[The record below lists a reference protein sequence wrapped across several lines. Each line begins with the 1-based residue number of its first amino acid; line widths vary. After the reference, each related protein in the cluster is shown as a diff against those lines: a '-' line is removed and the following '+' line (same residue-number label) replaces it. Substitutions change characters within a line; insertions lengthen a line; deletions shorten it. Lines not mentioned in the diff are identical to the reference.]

1 MADINTI
8 ELNKQQNGLSDSVIK
23 AESDKIQLGNQS
35 QDFNPLS
42 GQDPY
47 VPSDK
52 TVVGT
57 QAFNETWKNINSTQ
71 DGLGLIYLV
80 DGAINTKKV
89 LEAKQR
95 ASAYKSPQHIHPYAE
110 WLSSFGN
117 NTSDVFSGILQ
128 AQERADLYAEI
139 YKNNPKTKELL
150 KTSPWLINDPIAFGE
165 ALKLNGVIKSKQE
178 YDFWRIHAN
187 RQSRYSNAYGTNPYE
202 FLRNDLM
209 PDVPEKYADIASLP
223 EKMRLTGKE
232 LDPNNPEDVKQFI
245 EYKKHL
251 EEKSGDLMTG
261 AGMTVYTLAG
271 ALQKTVI
278 GNIQALGDPQI
289 EWNGDYVNAT
299 GVKLEKKQNYLNL
312 LNELANLQKSNYTE
326 DQLSLDSKMDL
337 LKRSKTS
344 MELTDHDFD
353 SVDITLVNKKIP
365 EIISKIVAA
374 HDELNADDAF
384 STDLRG
390 VVAITNAL
398 SSYLSAGYAFAGFLH
413 PEDPNAWLAKFPGKQ
428 AFSIWSNFNGEK
440 ERLLNGKKF
449 ANDKEREDFLSNASQ
464 INRFNSAVFLHKS
477 INDKFQN
484 GFFGDQFIDTR
495 FHDSESMVLDPF
507 RGLGTAYRLS
517 KGLSRGVG
525 IFDKY
530 WNNVDTQRRAVAIE
544 KIAEL
549 QRKTLSTFNVADSIS
564 GEARL
569 QWNAA
574 KSALEKA
581 AGKPL
586 TDAQVLEEISKKK
599 TKIPSLK
606 DPNKLVEFPQATLDE
621 IFEGVNN
628 RAKDVESLR
637 RKIYKTVR
645 ASRGGEFNYSPN
657 TLETI
662 NLAREMLKKSSPDVN
677 WDNIPDYNIYQ
688 RLRDGKVPYSD
699 IQFTPKGSKAPITSD
714 VSSWAKRVENTKRE
728 VGTSWRKIN
737 TTDIA
742 GFKRT
747 NTLPIELTYGVGR
760 PISSALNWSSKKLRG
775 AADAYDRNINEN
787 LPNGESVA
795 TAGTLFRDKNNTF
808 IPTVASEA
816 AQNGTPK
823 TIWIAKVIPG
833 VLRTIASGVDVAE
846 YTSDF
851 INADGRVSMYG
862 STFLG
867 MYHEYNK
874 KLKELAKQKSDIVG
888 VEAKIEE
895 QARLKAAGLPYE
907 KLNLNEAD
915 LRTRA
920 SYVNSETELAR
931 IAQESKKLQE
941 KMKWSKYLHS
951 VGAAGLLRVG
961 KFGTNTF
968 VSGAMNEA
976 IGLLGTSQSGT
987 GLGGAFFFSSLNAS
1001 AENALSGISRR
1012 SVIQERTNRDL
1023 YEIHSRLIQVDEVQ
1037 QKNILQLLVNERKKA
1052 DELGASRV
1060 PEVGDQY
1067 FARSVSSLLYL
1078 LKTTNLEVRDDGV
1091 ASGLMHII
1099 KSTQHFDPQVQS
1111 ELRTAFLKEAD
1122 EKGIKGVEAKD
1133 YAERL
1138 VDGANES
1145 INSGIRLGKISEE
1158 SELLNTKK
1166 NLLLDETNRDLH
1178 QYEQAVRNELAS
1190 AGLKAENLS
1199 VDENGNVMYNGKP
1212 IATMTDN
1219 EITIK
1224 KVDVLTK
1231 KYHDIR
1237 TARIARNKVI
1247 DGITQQLLLLEAEKN
1262 DLTSR
1267 SKVKP
1272 FRDGEASVN
1281 PANGESVQSWGGG
1294 VHIIESNGESKVIIS
1309 SNYDIGNAFEEL
1321 NHALFYSESM
1331 KHVMPEVNKALF
1343 GDWKLNENNEY
1354 IMTQAPLINIED
1366 IDSFVNAYTKNMDPQ
1381 EASLYKARYEIG
1393 KKIFEAN
1400 RSDFRHLQPVIMEI
1414 VAAIYKGRMQELDP
1428 HQGRTEQ
1435 FGSSYRGSVEM
1446 SPIQA
1451 GKSGIGIF
1459 GKFVFGSLTL
1469 NEWIRHKTGIEIQT
1483 NLAELSRLSPE
1494 QQATIGD
1501 SIAGYYNLT
1510 KTFGVGGL
1518 FDLMFKS
1525 DRQRRLYDMG
1535 LMPRGNLSTDPQRF
1549 WNTAQMYD
1557 FESGKMVD
1565 IDPRFKGIVDSMI
1578 NVTRNVLNKPNVEA
1592 VQDYVSV
1599 FNNIDKSDQNSMNGR
1614 IAWAYSTGRRH
1625 WLEIGPDGKW
1635 TGKFKGPIADLIF
1648 KDRGPINDLF
1658 GRIIDGNP
1666 EGLENVTP
1674 DNYFGLKLD
1683 SALLG
1688 KDAKVVIGTPNK
1700 RQLRRVIDF
1709 LNERTNTL
1717 QAGSMDEVEAI
1728 TKFLTAIADNN
1739 HFDPDAANPGFTQMF
1754 AFLYQGDEEQL
1765 SPTSTKQQKVT
1776 KERLRVMT
1784 PVMPFIEENQTAWD
1798 GSPLKEKQASMYM
1811 WMLDEEQRIGRIRA
1825 ATKGLLVDR
1834 NGKKYWG
1841 PDKIANVFGNEK
1853 NFAECVDMVLMNYST
1868 SGSPVSSSKKHELP
1882 PRSWE
1887 ILLSKAGG
1895 NPRVAM
1901 HMADIIN
1908 RTIGFPSKNFFEY
1921 TALLDKKESGTPL
1934 TQKEAER
1941 LSELR
1946 DKDFKLINGDRAL
1959 AELQIS
1965 PNKIGAAPMWSSNM
1979 MFTRIRTD
1987 RIMSKVVPYVDGQGR
2002 SKTPWTAYTWG
2013 LGDINYS
2020 GQSPWKPVS
2029 LSNSNF
2035 PQISKMEQ
2043 TIEGFERKGNVQLTV
2058 NGGLTHEPTGMQVVK
2073 ATRTVRENGKDVNKE
2088 IYMVYDNQGNLVS
2101 HTFSSKIK
2109 SLEEGTAFAEKYAN
2123 ENALRGKSTN
2133 IIEKALDEYG
2143 FYPLGTETTTGVR
2156 NTFVTA
2162 DGKYAIVRVGGG
2174 KTMGSWNLIHRATGA
2189 VVEDNIKIGYDP
2201 NNNVNV
2207 NNLVAA
2213 VLNAEEGNRLN
2224 YAIERSR
2231 IEGIT
2236 QELIDGKGLADWTL
2250 VSSGKKSQKT
2260 LFARNNP
2267 VYYDFKRKLTL
2278 SVGHKYANEVM
2289 ALMRKE
2295 LGDDVIEKDFDEVR
2309 PDVGGGTHGN
2319 ATISWIEDFMGKH
2332 HWDLQKM
2339 HEEIYRDI
2347 NKDEAE
2353 ARAAQQVIDA
2363 QNVGKPEGKLPKLQ
2377 KPKPEDYET
2386 VEAFNYASSQYAQAL
2401 ANELHTN
2408 TFGDNTETHAR
2419 ESLNDLLEWTKNLKT
2434 LQSKYVEKA
2443 KNTPVP
2449 IRVDSGEAIAKRLS
2463 ELRGE
2468 IYGVTESANTNIWV
2482 SGGGHIIQQLM
2493 YQKKPRMIGHE
2504 VTIPRLDLIKHNP
2517 VVISTIEG
2525 VIGMEK
2531 LLNKATGREEEKG
2544 RYKKIREDLNN
2555 LTDVRKH
2562 FTGESAGY
2570 STFVV
2575 YTPRGHLI
2583 GYANSLSEAQDL
2595 AAKDEKDKE
2604 DKLIKQGAVLKNAVT
2619 EPKERRVPQKLPR
2632 NGK

>member
-1 MADINTI
+1 MAQINNL
-8 ELNKQQNGLSDSVIK
+8 ELSKPPNGLSESVIK
-23 AESDKIQLGNQS
+23 AEADKNNLGNES

-42 GQDPY
+42 GVDPY
-47 VPSDK
+47 IPSDK

-57 QAFNETWKNINSTQ
+57 GAFTDTWKNINSTKE
-71 DGLGLIYLV
+71 GLGLVNLV
-80 DGAINTKKV
+80 DGAINAKKAV
-89 LEAKQR
+89 ETKQR
-95 ASAYKSPQHIHPYAE
+95 AGAYQAPRQIHPYAE
-110 WLSSFGN
+110 WMGSFGN
-117 NTSDVFSGILQ
+117 NTTDVFSGILQ

-139 YKNNPKTKELL
+139 YKNNPKTKEIL
-150 KTSPWLINDPIAFGE
+150 KSSPWLINDPISLGE

-178 YDFWRIHAN
+178 FEFWRKH
-187 RQSRYSNAYGTNPYE
+187 SGSKYSNAYGTNPYE
-202 FLRNDLM
+202 FLRNDLIG
-209 PDVPEKYADIASLP
+209 DVPEKYADIASLP

-232 LDPNNPEDVKQFI
+232 LDPNNPEDVKQFN
-245 EYKKHL
+245 EYRKHL
-251 EEKSGDLMTG
+251 DEKSGDIIQG
-261 AGMTVYTLAG
+261 AGMTVVTLAG

-278 GNIQALGDPQI
+278 GNIKALGDPQI
-289 EWNGDYVNAT
+289 DWQGDYVNPT

-312 LNELANLQKSNYTE
+312 LNELANLEQSNFTE
-326 DQLSLDSKMDL
+326 DQLSIDSKMDL

-344 MELTDHDFD
+344 VEITDHDFD
-353 SVDITLVNKKIP
+353 SVDPTVVGKKIP
-365 EIISKIVAA
+365 DIIAKIAAA
-374 HDELNADDAF
+374 HDELDSDDAF
-384 STDLRG
+384 STDIQG

-398 SSYLSAGYAFAGFLH
+398 SAYLSAGYAFIGFLH
-413 PEDPNAWLAKFPGKQ
+413 PEDPNAWLSKFPGSQ
-428 AFSIWSNFNGEK
+428 VNSIWSNFNGEK

-449 ANDKEREDFLSNASQ
+449 ANDKERSDFLSTSSQ

-477 INDKFQN
+477 INNKFQN
-484 GFFGDQFIDTR
+484 GFFGDQYIDTR
-495 FHDSESMVLDPF
+495 FHESESMVLDPF
-507 RGLGTAYRLS
+507 RGLGTAFRLS
-517 KGLSRGVG
+517 KGLSRSVG

-530 WNNVDTQRRAVAIE
+530 WNSVDTQRRVVAIE

-586 TDAQVLEEISKKK
+586 TDAQILEEISKKK
-599 TKIPSLK
+599 TKIPSFK
-606 DPNKLVEFPQATLDE
+606 DPNKLIEFPQSTLDE
-621 IFEGVNN
+621 IFEGVNS

-637 RKIYKTVR
+637 RKAYNAVR
-645 ASRGGEFNYSPN
+645 RSRNGEFNYSAN
-657 TLETI
+657 TIETL
-662 NLAREMLKKSSPDVN
+662 NLAREMLKKSDPSVN
-677 WDNIPDYNIYQ
+677 WDNVPDYNIYQ
-688 RLRDGKVPYSD
+688 RIKEGKVKYSD
-699 IQFTPKGSKAPITSD
+699 VSFTPKGSKVPITSD
-714 VSSWAKRVENTKRE
+714 VSAWAKRTENAKKE
-728 VGTSWRKIN
+728 VGIAWQKIN

-760 PISSALNWSSKKLRG
+760 PVSNALNYSSKALRNW
-775 AADAYDRNINEN
+775 ADAYDRNINQN

-795 TAGTLFRDKNNTF
+795 TVGTVLRDKNNTY
-808 IPTVASEA
+808 IPSVASEA
-816 AQNGTPK
+816 SQNGTPK
-823 TIWIAKVIPG
+823 TLWYAKIIPG
-833 VLRTIASGVDVAE
+833 ILRTAASAVDIAE

-851 INADGRVSMYG
+851 VNADGRVSMYG

-874 KLKELAKQKSDIVG
+874 KLKLLAKEKADIVG

-915 LRTRA
+915 LRTRGA
-920 SYVNSETELAR
+920 YVNAEAELTR
-931 IAQESKKLQE
+931 IAEESKKLNE

-951 VGAAGLLRVG
+951 VGAAGLFRVG
-961 KFGTNTF
+961 KFGSNTF
-968 VSGAMNEA
+968 ISGAMNEA
-976 IGLLGTSQSGT
+976 IGLLGTSQSGA
-987 GLGGAFFFSSLNAS
+987 GIGGSFFFSGLNAVGEG
-1001 AENALSGISRR
+1001 AIGGISRR
-1012 SVIQERTNRDL
+1012 SVIQERTNKDL

-1037 QKNILQLLVNERKKA
+1037 QKNILQMLVNERKKA
-1052 DELGASRV
+1052 DELGVSRL

-1078 LKTTNLEVRDDGV
+1078 LKTTNVEIREDGV

-1099 KSTQHFDPQVQS
+1099 KSTQHLEPQIQS

-1122 EKGIKGVEAKD
+1122 EKGITGVEAKN

-1145 INSGIRLGKISEE
+1145 INFGIRLGKISEE
-1158 SELLNTKK
+1158 SEVLNTKK
-1166 NLLLDETNRDLH
+1166 NLLLDETNKDLH

-1212 IATMTDN
+1212 ISTMTN
-1219 EITIK
+1219 HETTIK
-1224 KVDVLTK
+1224 KVDILTK
-1231 KYHDIR
+1231 KYQDIR

-1247 DGITQQLLLLEAEKN
+1247 DGITQQLLLLEKEKN
-1262 DLTSR
+1262 DLTSA
-1267 SKVKP
+1267 SKIKP
-1272 FRDGEASVN
+1272 FRDGESAVN
-1281 PANGESVQSWGGG
+1281 PATGDSVQSWGGG

-1309 SNYDIGNAFEEL
+1309 SKYDIGNAFEEL

-1331 KHVMPEVNKALF
+1331 KQVMPEINKALF

-1354 IMTQAPLINIED
+1354 IMTQEPLISISD

-1393 KKIFEAN
+1393 KKIFESN
-1400 RSDFRHLQPVIMEI
+1400 RSDYRHLQPVIMEI

-1428 HQGRTEQ
+1428 HMGRTDQ
-1435 FGSSYRGSVEM
+1435 FGSSFRGNVEM
-1446 SPIQA
+1446 SPIQV
-1451 GKSGIGIF
+1451 GKGRVGVF
-1459 GKFVFGSLTL
+1459 AKFVFGELTL
-1469 NEWIRHKTGIEIQT
+1469 NEWIRHKTGVEIQT
-1483 NLAELSRLSPE
+1483 NLAELNRLSPE
-1494 QQATIGD
+1494 QQATIGQ

-1510 KTFGVGGL
+1510 KTFGAGGL
-1518 FDLMFKS
+1518 FDLMFKA

-1535 LMPRGNLSTDPQRF
+1535 LMPRGNLSSDPQRF

-1565 IDPRFKGIVDSMI
+1565 IDPRFKGIIDSMI
-1578 NVTRNVLNKPNVEA
+1578 NVTRNVVNKPNVEA

-1599 FNNIDKSDQNSMNGR
+1599 FNNIDKSDQNSINGR
-1614 IAWAYSTGRRH
+1614 IAWAYATGRRH
-1625 WLEIGPDGKW
+1625 WLEIGSDGKW
-1635 TGKFKGPIADLIF
+1635 TGKFKGAIADLIF

-1674 DNYFGLKLD
+1674 ENYFGLKLD

-1700 RQLRRVIDF
+1700 KQLRKVIDF
-1709 LNERTNTL
+1709 LNDRTNRL
-1717 QAGSMDEVEAI
+1717 EAGSMDEVEAI

-1739 HFDPDAANPGFTQMF
+1739 HFDPEAANPGFTQMF

-1784 PVMPFIEENQTAWD
+1784 PIMPFIEENQTAWD
-1798 GSPLKEKQASMYM
+1798 GSPLREKQASMYM

-1841 PDKIANVFGNEK
+1841 PEKIANVFGDEK

-1868 SGSPVSSSKKHELP
+1868 SGSPVSSSRKHELP

-1887 ILLSKAGG
+1887 VLLSKAGG

-1934 TQKEAER
+1934 TQKEVAR
-1941 LSELR
+1941 LDELR

-1987 RIMSKVVPYVDGQGR
+1987 RIMSKVIPYADGQGR

-2020 GQSPWKPVS
+2020 GQSPWTPTS

-2043 TIEGFERKGNVQLTV
+2043 TIQGFERKGNVNLTV
-2058 NGGLTHEPTGMQVVK
+2058 SGGLTHEPTGMQVVK
-2073 ATRTVRENGKDVNKE
+2073 ATRTIRENGKDVNKD
-2088 IYMVYDNQGNLVS
+2088 IYMVYDNQGNLIS

-2109 SLEEGTAFAEKYAN
+2109 SFEEGTAFAEKYAS

-2156 NTFVTA
+2156 NIFVTP
-2162 DGKYAIVRVGGG
+2162 DGKYALIRVGGG
-2174 KTMGSWNLIHRATGA
+2174 KTMGSWNLVHRATGA
-2189 VVEDNIKIGYDP
+2189 IVEDNIKIGYDP
-2201 NNNVNV
+2201 NNKVNV

-2213 VLNAEEGNRLN
+2213 VINVEEGNKLN

-2250 VSSGKKSQKT
+2250 VSSGKKSIKT
-2260 LFARNNP
+2260 LFAKNNP

-2289 ALMRKE
+2289 AMMRKE
-2295 LGDDVIEKDFDEVR
+2295 LGDDVIEKDFDPVS
-2309 PDVGGGTHGN
+2309 PDVGGGMHGN
-2319 ATISWIEDFMGKH
+2319 ATISWIENFMSKS
-2332 HWDLQKM
+2332 HWDLEKM

-2347 NKDEAE
+2347 RKDEAE

-2363 QNVGKPEGKLPKLQ
+2363 QNIGKPEGKLPKLQ

-2386 VEAFNYASSQYAQAL
+2386 VEAFNYASNEYAQAL

-2408 TFGDNTETHAR
+2408 TFGDNTETNAR

-2434 LQSKYVEKA
+2434 LQSKYAEKA

-2493 YQKKPRMIGHE
+2493 YKKKPRLIGHE

-2517 VVISTIEG
+2517 AVIASREIS
-2525 VIGMEK
+2525 IGMAR
-2531 LLNKATGREEEKG
+2531 LAHKAFGRKPG
-2544 RYKKIREDLNN
+2544 KNLYPQMRNNINN
-2555 LTDVRKH
+2555 LFDVRKH
-2562 FTGESAGY
+2562 FTGESAGD

-2583 GYANSLSEAQDL
+2583 GYAKSVTEAQDL
-2595 AAKDEKDKE
+2595 AAKYEKDEE
-2604 DKLIKQGAVLKNAVT
+2604 DKLIKQGAVIKNAVT

>member
-1 MADINTI
+1 MALRTPGTDT
-8 ELNKQQNGLSDSVIK
+8 QTNGLSQSVIK
-23 AESDKIQLGNQS
+23 AESDKTELVSPS
-35 QDFNPLS
+35 QEFNPLS
-42 GQDPY
+42 GADPY
-47 VPSDK
+47 APSDK

-57 QAFNETWKNINSTQ
+57 QAFNDTWQKINSTTE
-71 DGLGLIYLV
+71 GLGLVNLV
-80 DGAINTKKV
+80 DGAINAKKAV
-89 LEAKQR
+89 ESKLR
-95 ASAYKSPQHIHPYAE
+95 ANQYAQPPNIHPYAD

-139 YKNNPKTKELL
+139 YKNNPKTKEIL
-150 KTSPWLINDPIAFGE
+150 KSSPWLINDQIALGE
-165 ALKLNGVIKSKQE
+165 ALKLNGVIRSKQE
-178 YDFWRIHAN
+178 FDFWRKHSGN
-187 RQSRYSNAYGTNPYE
+187 EYSTAYQTNPYE
-202 FLRNDLM
+202 FLRNDLIG
-209 PDVPEKYADIASLP
+209 DVPEKYADIAALP
-223 EKMRLTGKE
+223 EKMRLTGKQ
-232 LDPNNPEDVKQFI
+232 LDPSNPEDVKQFN
-245 EYKKHL
+245 EYRKHL
-251 EEKSGDLMTG
+251 DEKSGDLLKG
-261 AGMTVYTLAG
+261 AGMTVMALAG

-278 GNIQALGDPQI
+278 ANINSLVDSQI
-289 EWNGDYVNAT
+289 DWQGDYVNPT

-312 LNELANLQKSNYTE
+312 LNELKNLEKSNNTE
-326 DQLSLDSKMDL
+326 DQINLDSKMDL

-344 MELTDHDFD
+344 VELTNHDFD
-353 SVDITLVNKKIP
+353 SVDPTVVNRKIP
-365 EIISKIVAA
+365 QIVAKIAAA

-384 STDLRG
+384 STDIWG
-390 VVAITNAL
+390 VTAITTTL
-398 SSYLSAGYAFAGFLH
+398 SSYLSAGYAFVGFLH
-413 PEDPNAWLAKFPGKQ
+413 PEDPNAWLSRFPGSQ
-428 AFSIWSNFNGEK
+428 INSIWSNFNGEK

-449 ANDKEREDFLSNASQ
+449 ANDKEREDFLSTAAQ
-464 INRFNSAVFLHKS
+464 MNRFNNAVFVHKS

-484 GFFGDQFIDTR
+484 GWFGDQYIDSR
-495 FHDSESMVLDPF
+495 FHESESMVVDPF
-507 RGLGTAYRLS
+507 RGLGTAYRIS
-517 KGLSRGVG
+517 KGLSRSVG

-530 WNNVDTQRRAVAIE
+530 WNSVDTQRRVLAIE

-569 QWNAA
+569 QWSAA

-586 TDAQVLEEISKKK
+586 TDAQILEEICKKK
-599 TKIPSLK
+599 TKIPSVK
-606 DPNKLVEFPQATLDE
+606 DPNKLIEFPQSTLDE
-621 IFEGVNN
+621 IFNGVNS

-637 RKIYKTVR
+637 RKTYNLVR
-645 ASRGGEFNYSPN
+645 KSRSGEFNYSAN
-657 TLETI
+657 TIETL
-662 NLAREMLKKSSPDVN
+662 NLAREMLKKSDPKVN
-677 WDNIPDYNIYQ
+677 WDNVPDYNIYQ
-688 RLRDGKVPYSD
+688 RVKDGKVPYSD
-699 IQFTPKGSKAPITSD
+699 VSFLPKNSKVPITSD
-714 VSSWAKRVENTKRE
+714 VSAWAKRVENAKKE
-728 VGTSWRKIN
+728 VGIAWQKID

-742 GFKRT
+742 GFKRA
-747 NTLPIELTYGVGR
+747 NTLPIELTYGIGR
-760 PISSALNWSSKKLRG
+760 PVSKGLNWASKGLRG
-775 AADAYDRNINEN
+775 LADKYDRNISEN
-787 LPNGESVA
+787 LPNGESLA
-795 TAGTLFRDKNNTF
+795 TAGSALKDKNNTY
-808 IPTVASEA
+808 ITSLASEA
-816 AQNGTPK
+816 SQNGSSK
-823 TIWIAKVIPG
+823 TLWYAKILPG
-833 VLRTIASGVDVAE
+833 ILRTVASGVDIAE

-851 INADGRVSMYG
+851 VNADGRISMYG

-867 MYHEYNK
+867 MYHDYNK
-874 KLKELAKQKSDIVG
+874 QLRQLAKERADIVG
-888 VEAKIEE
+888 VEAKIQEVE
-895 QARLKAAGLPYE
+895 RLKAAGLPYE

-915 LRTRA
+915 LRTKGA
-920 SYVNSETELAR
+920 YVNADAELSR
-931 IAQESKKLQE
+931 IAEESRKLNE

-951 VGAAGLLRVG
+951 VGAAGLLTVG
-961 KFGTNTF
+961 KFGSNTF
-968 VSGAMNEA
+968 ISGSINEA

-987 GLGGAFFFSSLNAS
+987 GLGGSFFFHGLNAS
-1001 AENALSGISRR
+1001 AENVLGGISRR
-1012 SVIQERTNRDL
+1012 SIMQERTNRDL

-1037 QKNILQLLVNERKKA
+1037 QKNILQMLVKERKKA
-1052 DELGASRV
+1052 DELGASRL

-1078 LKTTNLEVRDDGV
+1078 LKTTNVEIRDDGV

-1099 KSTQHFDPQVQS
+1099 KSTQHLDPQIQS

-1122 EKGIKGVEAKD
+1122 EKGITGEEAKN

-1138 VDGANES
+1138 VDGSNES

-1158 SELLNTKK
+1158 AELLSAKK

-1178 QYEQAVRNELAS
+1178 QYEQAVRSQLEG

-1212 IATMTDN
+1212 IATMTNN
-1219 EITIK
+1219 EMTIK
-1224 KVDVLTK
+1224 KVDILTK
-1231 KYHDIR
+1231 KYQDIR
-1237 TARIARNKVI
+1237 AARISRNKVI
-1247 DGITQQLLLLEAEKN
+1247 DGITQQLLLLESEKN
-1262 DLTSR
+1262 DLTS
-1267 SKVKP
+1267 KGKIHP
-1272 FRDGEASVN
+1272 FRDGEAAVN
-1281 PANGESVQSWGGG
+1281 TATGESVQSWGGG

-1331 KHVMPEVNKALF
+1331 KQVMPEINKALF

-1354 IMTQAPLINIED
+1354 IMTQEPLVSIED
-1366 IDSFVNAYTKNMDPQ
+1366 IDSFVDAYTKNMDPH

-1393 KKIFEAN
+1393 KKIFDAN

-1435 FGSSYRGSVEM
+1435 FGSSFRGSVEM

-1451 GKSGIGIF
+1451 GKGRAEIF
-1459 GKFVFGSLTL
+1459 SKFVFGSLTL
-1469 NEWIRHKTGIEIQT
+1469 NEWIRHKTGVEIQT
-1483 NLAELSRLSPE
+1483 NLAELNRLSPG

-1510 KTFGVGGL
+1510 KTFGVGGV
-1518 FDLMFKS
+1518 FDLMFKA

-1557 FESGKMVD
+1557 FQTGKMVD
-1565 IDPRFKGIVDSMI
+1565 IDPRFKAIIDSMI
-1578 NVTRNVLNKPNVEA
+1578 NVTRNVVNKPNVDA
-1592 VQDYVSV
+1592 IQDYVSV
-1599 FNNIDKSDQNSMNGR
+1599 FNNIDKSDAGSMNGR
-1614 IAWAYSTGRRH
+1614 IAWAYATGRRH
-1625 WLEIGPDGKW
+1625 WLEIGKDGKW
-1635 TGKFKGPIADLIF
+1635 TGNFKGPIADLIF
-1648 KDRGPINDLF
+1648 KDRGPINELF

-1666 EGLENVTP
+1666 DGLDGVTP
-1674 DNYFGLKLD
+1674 DNYFGMKLD

-1688 KDAKVVIGTPNK
+1688 KDSKVVIGTPNK
-1700 RQLRRVIDF
+1700 RQLRKVIDF

-1717 QAGSMDEVEAI
+1717 EAGSMDEVEAI

-1739 HFDPDAANPGFTQMF
+1739 HFDPEAANPGFTQMF

-1784 PVMPFIEENQTAWD
+1784 PIMPYIEENQTAWD
-1798 GSPLKEKQASMYM
+1798 GSKLPEKQASMYM

-1825 ATKGLLVDR
+1825 ATKGLLVDK
-1834 NGKKYWG
+1834 NGKKYWNSE
-1841 PDKIANVFGNEK
+1841 KIGNVFGSEK

-1887 ILLSKAGG
+1887 ILLPKAGG

-1921 TALLDKKESGTPL
+1921 TALLDKKESGVPL
-1934 TQKEAER
+1934 TTKEAER
-1941 LSELR
+1941 LDELR

-1979 MFTRIRTD
+1979 MFTRVRTD
-1987 RIMSKVVPYVDGQGR
+1987 RIMSKVVPYADGQGR

-2020 GQSPWKPVS
+2020 GQSPWSPTS
-2029 LSNSNF
+2029 LNNSNF
-2035 PQISKMEQ
+2035 PQISAMEQ
-2043 TIEGFERKGNVQLTV
+2043 TIQGFERKGNVNLTV
-2058 NGGLTHEPTGMQVVK
+2058 SGGLTHGPTGMQVVK
-2073 ATRTVRENGKDVNKE
+2073 AIRTVREGGKDVNKD
-2088 IYMVYDNQGNLVS
+2088 IYMVYDNQGNLIS

-2109 SLEEGTAFAEKYAN
+2109 SFEEGTAFAEKYAN
-2123 ENALRGKSTN
+2123 ENALRGKNSN
-2133 IIEKALDEYG
+2133 IIEKALDDYG

-2162 DGKYAIVRVGGG
+2162 DGKYALIRVGGG
-2174 KTMGSWNLIHRATGA
+2174 KTSGSWNLVHRATGA
-2189 VVEDNIKIGYDP
+2189 VVEDNIKIDYDP
-2201 NNNVNV
+2201 TNKVNV

-2213 VLNAEEGNRLN
+2213 VLNVEEGNKLN

-2250 VSSGKKSQKT
+2250 VSSGKKPVKT

-2267 VYYDFKRKLTL
+2267 VYYDFKRKLAL
-2278 SVGHKYANEVM
+2278 SVGHKYANDVIG
-2289 ALMRKE
+2289 LMRKE
-2295 LGDDVIEKDFDEVR
+2295 LGDDVIEKDFDEVK
-2309 PDVGGGTHGN
+2309 PDVASGTHGN
-2319 ATISWIEDFMGKH
+2319 ATISWIEDFVGKH

-2339 HEEIYRDI
+2339 HEEIYKDI

-2353 ARAAQQVIDA
+2353 ARAAQQVIDD
-2363 QNVGKPEGKLPKLQ
+2363 QNIGKPEGKLPKLQ

-2386 VEAFNYASSQYAQAL
+2386 VEAFNYASNQYAQAL
-2401 ANELHTN
+2401 ASELHTN
-2408 TFGDNTETHAR
+2408 TFGDNTEAHAR

-2434 LQSKYVEKA
+2434 LQSKYAEKV
-2443 KNTPVP
+2443 KNTPLP
-2449 IRVDSGEAIAKRLS
+2449 IKVDSGEAIARRLS

-2482 SGGGHIIQQLM
+2482 SAGGHIIQQLM
-2493 YQKKPRMIGHE
+2493 YTKKPRFIGHE
-2504 VTIPRLDLIKHNP
+2504 VTIPRFDLIKHNP
-2517 VVISTIEG
+2517 ELLAAREIAIGITKVVRKGKVDAS
-2525 VIGMEK
+2525 K
-2531 LLNKATGREEEKG
+2531 LRSSVNDAV
-2544 RYKKIREDLNN
+2544 
-2555 LTDVRKH
+2555 DVRKH
-2562 FTGESAGY
+2562 LTGESAGN

-2583 GYANSLSEAQDL
+2583 GYAKSMSEAQDL

-2604 DKLIKQGAVLKNAVT
+2604 DELIKQGAVIKNAIT

>member
-1 MADINTI
+1 MALRTPG
-8 ELNKQQNGLSDSVIK
+8 ESTQPNGLSESVIK
-23 AESDKIQLGNQS
+23 AESDKAEIANPS

-42 GQDPY
+42 GADPY
-47 VPSDK
+47 APSDK

-57 QAFNETWKNINSTQ
+57 QAFNDTWKNVNSTKE
-71 DGLGLIYLV
+71 GLGLVNLV
-80 DGAINTKKV
+80 DGAINAKKAV
-89 LEAKQR
+89 ESKTR
-95 ASAYKSPQHIHPYAE
+95 NSVNGSPRPIHPYAE
-110 WLSSFGN
+110 WMGSFGN
-117 NTSDVFSGILQ
+117 NTTEVFSGILQ

-139 YKNNPKTKELL
+139 YKNNPKTKEIL
-150 KTSPWLINDPIAFGE
+150 KSSPWLINDSIALGE
-165 ALKLNGVIKSKQE
+165 ALKLNGVIRSKQE
-178 YDFWRIHAN
+178 FDFWRKHSGN
-187 RQSRYSNAYGTNPYE
+187 KYSNAYGTNPYE
-202 FLRNDLM
+202 FLRNDLIG
-209 PDVPEKYADIASLP
+209 DVPEKYADIASLP
-223 EKMRLTGKE
+223 EKMRLSGKE
-232 LDPNNPEDVKQFI
+232 LDPSNPEDVKQFN
-245 EYKKHL
+245 EYRKHL
-251 EEKSGDLMTG
+251 DEKSSDLLEG

-278 GNIQALGDPQI
+278 GNIESLKEPQI
-289 EWNGDYVNAT
+289 DWQGDYIEPT
-299 GVKLEKKQNYLNL
+299 GVKLTKKQNYLNL
-312 LNELANLQKSNYTE
+312 LNELASLEKSNFTE

-344 MELTDHDFD
+344 VELTDHDFD
-353 SVDITLVNKKIP
+353 SVDPTDVNRKIP
-365 EIISKIVAA
+365 QIIAKIAAA

-384 STDLRG
+384 STDIWG
-390 VVAITNAL
+390 VTAITTAL
-398 SSYLSAGYAFAGFLH
+398 SSLLSAGYGFIGFLH
-413 PEDPNAWLAKFPGKQ
+413 PEDPNAWLSRFPGSQ
-428 AFSIWSNFNGEK
+428 INSIWSNFNGEK

-449 ANDKEREDFLSNASQ
+449 ANDKERSDFLSTASQ
-464 INRFNSAVFLHKS
+464 INRFNSAVFVHKS
-477 INDKFQN
+477 VNDKFQN
-484 GFFGDQFIDTR
+484 GWFGDQFVDTR
-495 FHDSESMVLDPF
+495 FHESESMVLDPF

-530 WNNVDTQRRAVAIE
+530 WNHVDTQRRALAIE

-574 KSALEKA
+574 KGALEKA

-586 TDAQVLEEISKKK
+586 TDAQILEEISKKK
-599 TKIPSLK
+599 TKIPSVK
-606 DPNKLVEFPQATLDE
+606 DPNKLIEFPQSTLDE
-621 IFEGVNN
+621 IFNGVNS

-637 RKIYKTVR
+637 RKAFNAVR
-645 ASRGGEFNYSPN
+645 KSRNGEFNYSAN
-657 TLETI
+657 TIETL
-662 NLAREMLKKSSPDVN
+662 NLAREMLKKSDPNVN
-677 WDNIPDYNIYQ
+677 WDNVPDYNIYQ
-688 RLRDGKVPYSD
+688 RIQAGKVKYSD
-699 IQFTPKGSKAPITSD
+699 VSFSAKNSKVPITSD
-714 VSSWAKRVENTKRE
+714 VSSWAKRVENAKNE
-728 VGTSWRKIN
+728 VGIAWQKIN

-747 NTLPIELTYGVGR
+747 NTLPIELTYGAAR
-760 PISSALNWSSKKLRG
+760 PIASGLNYSSRALRNW
-775 AADAYDRNINEN
+775 ADSYERNIAKN
-787 LPNGESVA
+787 LPNGESLT
-795 TAGTLFRDKNNTF
+795 TAGTVLRDKNNTY
-808 IPTVASEA
+808 IPSIASEA
-816 AQNGTPK
+816 SQNGSPK
-823 TIWIAKVIPG
+823 TLWYAKIIPS
-833 VLRTIASGVDVAE
+833 VLNTFASGIDIAE
-846 YTSDF
+846 YTADF
-851 INADGRVSMYG
+851 VNADGRISMYG

-867 MYHEYNK
+867 MYHDYNK
-874 KLKELAKQKSDIVG
+874 QLKQLAKEKADIVG

-895 QARLKAAGLPYE
+895 VARLKAAGLPYE

-915 LRTRA
+915 LRTRGA
-920 SYVNSETELAR
+920 YVNAEVELTR
-931 IAQESKKLQE
+931 IAEKSKKLNE

-961 KFGTNTF
+961 KFGSNTF
-968 VSGAMNEA
+968 ISGSINEA
-976 IGLLGTSQSGT
+976 IGLLGTSQSGA
-987 GLGGAFFFSSLNAS
+987 GIGGAFFFSGLNAS

-1012 SVIQERTNRDL
+1012 SIIQERTNRDL

-1037 QKNILQLLVNERKKA
+1037 QKNILQMLVKERKKA
-1052 DELGASRV
+1052 DELGVSRL

-1078 LKTTNLEVRDDGV
+1078 LKTTNVEIRDDGV
-1091 ASGLMHII
+1091 ATGLMHII
-1099 KSTQHFDPQVQS
+1099 KSTQHLEPQMQS

-1122 EKGIKGVEAKD
+1122 EKGIKGAD
-1133 YAERL
+1133 ATNYAERL
-1138 VDGANES
+1138 IDGANES
-1145 INSGIRLGKISEE
+1145 VNSGIRLGKISEE
-1158 SELLNTKK
+1158 AEVLNTKK
-1166 NLLLDETNRDLH
+1166 NLLLDETNRELH

-1212 IATMTDN
+1212 IASMTNN

-1224 KVDVLTK
+1224 KVDILTK

-1247 DGITQQLLLLEAEKN
+1247 DGLTQQLLLLENEKN
-1262 DLTSR
+1262 SLS
-1267 SKVKP
+1267 SSNKIKP
-1272 FRDGEASVN
+1272 FRDGEASIN
-1281 PANGESVQSWGGG
+1281 TASGESIQSWGGG
-1294 VHIIESNGESKVIIS
+1294 VHIIESNGESRVIIS
-1309 SNYDIGNAFEEL
+1309 DNYNIGNAFEEL

-1331 KHVMPEVNKALF
+1331 KQVMPEINKALF

-1354 IMTQAPLINIED
+1354 IMTQEPIVKIED
-1366 IDSFVNAYTKNMDPQ
+1366 IDSFVDAYTKNMDPQ
-1381 EASLYKARYEIG
+1381 SASLYKAQYEIG
-1393 KKIFEAN
+1393 KKIFESN
-1400 RSDFRHLQPVIMEI
+1400 RSDFRHLQPTIMEI

-1435 FGSSYRGSVEM
+1435 FGSSFYGSVEM

-1451 GKSGIGIF
+1451 GKSGAGIF
-1459 GKFVFGSLTL
+1459 TKFVFGSLTL
-1469 NEWIRHKTGIEIQT
+1469 NEWIRHKTGVEVQT
-1483 NLAELSRLSPE
+1483 NLAELNRLTPE
-1494 QQATIGD
+1494 QQATIGE

-1510 KTFGVGGL
+1510 KTFGANGL
-1518 FDLMFKS
+1518 FDLMFKA

-1557 FESGKMVD
+1557 FASGKMVD
-1565 IDPRFKGIVDSMI
+1565 IDPRFKSIIDSMI
-1578 NVTRNVLNKPNVEA
+1578 NVTRNVNNNPNIDA
-1592 VQDYVSV
+1592 VHDYVSV
-1599 FNNIDKSDQNSMNGR
+1599 FNNIDKSDAKSMNGR
-1614 IAWAYSTGRRH
+1614 IAWAYATGRRH
-1625 WLEIGPDGKW
+1625 WLEIGKDGKW
-1635 TGKFKGPIADLIF
+1635 TGNFKGPIADLIF

-1658 GRIIDGNP
+1658 GRILDGNP
-1666 EGLENVTP
+1666 EGLEGVTP

-1688 KDAKVVIGTPNK
+1688 KDSKIVIGTPNK
-1700 RQLRRVIDF
+1700 RQLKRVIDF
-1709 LNERTNTL
+1709 LNEKTNRME
-1717 QAGSMDEVEAI
+1717 AGSMNEVEAI

-1784 PVMPFIEENQTAWD
+1784 PIMPFIEENQTAWD
-1798 GSPLKEKQASMYM
+1798 GSKLPEKQASMYI

-1834 NGKKYWG
+1834 NGRKYWNS
-1841 PDKIANVFGNEK
+1841 DKIANVFGSEK

-1868 SGSPVSSSKKHELP
+1868 SGSPVSSNKKHELP

-1887 ILLSKAGG
+1887 VLLSKAGG

-1921 TALLDKKESGTPL
+1921 TALLDKKESGVPL
-1934 TQKEAER
+1934 TMKEVER
-1941 LSELR
+1941 LDELR

-1979 MFTRIRTD
+1979 MFTRVRTD
-1987 RIMSKVVPYVDGQGR
+1987 RIMSAVVPYVDGQGR

-2020 GQSPWKPVS
+2020 GQSPWTPTS
-2029 LSNSNF
+2029 LNNSNF
-2035 PQISKMEQ
+2035 PQIKAMEQ
-2043 TIEGFERKGNVQLTV
+2043 TIQGFERKGNVNLTV
-2058 NGGLTHEPTGMQVVK
+2058 SGGLTHEPTGMQVVK
-2073 ATRTVRENGKDVNKE
+2073 ATRTVRENGRDVSKDV
-2088 IYMVYDNQGNLVS
+2088 YMVYDNRGNLIS

-2109 SLEEGTAFAEKYAN
+2109 SLEEGTAFAEKYAS

-2143 FYPLGTETTTGVR
+2143 FYPLGLEATTGVR
-2156 NTFVTA
+2156 NTFVTP
-2162 DGKYAIVRVGGG
+2162 DGKYALVRVGGG
-2174 KTMGSWNLIHRATGA
+2174 KTLGSWNLIHRKTGA

-2213 VLNAEEGNRLN
+2213 VINAEEGNKLN

-2250 VSSGKKSQKT
+2250 VSSGNKSKKI

-2278 SVGHKYANEVM
+2278 SVGHKYANEVI

-2295 LGDDVIEKDFDEVR
+2295 LGDDVIEKDFEAVS
-2309 PDVGGGTHGN
+2309 PDVAGGTHGN
-2319 ATISWIEDFMGKH
+2319 ATISWIEDYTAKH
-2332 HWDLQKM
+2332 HWDLEKM

-2363 QNVGKPEGKLPKLQ
+2363 KNLGKTEGKLPKLQ

-2386 VEAFNYASSQYAQAL
+2386 VEAFDYASTQYAQAL

-2408 TFGDNTETHAR
+2408 TFGDNTEAHAR

-2434 LQSKYVEKA
+2434 LQSKYTEKA

-2468 IYGVTESANTNIWV
+2468 IYGITESAETNIWV

-2493 YQKKPRMIGHE
+2493 YTKKPRFIGHE
-2504 VTIPRLDLIKHNP
+2504 ITVPRLDLIKHNP
-2517 VVISTIEG
+2517 AFILAKEG
-2525 VIGMEK
+2525 VIGIERLMD
-2531 LLNKATGREEEKG
+2531 KAFGRSPGKG
-2544 RYKKIREDLNN
+2544 KYDKMSKMADDVV
-2555 LTDVRKH
+2555 DVRKH
-2562 FTGESAGY
+2562 LTGQSAEN

-2583 GYANSLSEAQDL
+2583 GYARSISEAQDL
-2595 AAKDEKDKE
+2595 AAKDEKDK
-2604 DKLIKQGAVLKNAVT
+2604 DDALIKQGAVIKNAVT